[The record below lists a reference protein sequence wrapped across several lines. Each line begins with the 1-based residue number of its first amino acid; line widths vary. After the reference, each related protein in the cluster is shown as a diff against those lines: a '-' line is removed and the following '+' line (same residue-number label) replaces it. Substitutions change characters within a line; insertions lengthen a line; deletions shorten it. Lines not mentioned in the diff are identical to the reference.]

1 MEIRK
6 LINIGKII
14 PTVLQIKAS
23 QQVQEWKFDNVIKY
37 KSIGPNLLSV
47 CSVIALEAVDLT
59 LSNLQVLVI
68 TLNETSAE
76 KIMKDLK
83 EFGVFLSIQC
93 VNLSSASKGVDI
105 KSASTLLS
113 TIVSSSQVIVGST
126 KQVEKLS
133 QSHLLTVKMVIIEEA
148 NNIMK
153 NTALFSSLEKIF
165 GRLPSTK
172 RVVAISDN
180 YTKSLVEKL
189 ETFLVSPKRSVI
201 SSHPRSLDG
210 IKLYFSKA
218 QESQTLYSKITEL
231 IRLLKNIQ
239 FTQCVVF
246 CNDDSCHVEL
256 CTRLNEAGWPSSV
269 ISGPLDEK
277 EHDTMMRALLS
288 FHIRILIT
296 TDRTS
301 LSIDLERI
309 NFTISLDIPKEFYAL
324 LFRVGRTSRFG
335 IYGLSILIGTEQE
348 YNNVNLLCDPYQVK
362 FNLVPEPISS
372 DLYTFITK
380 EEIEESIDGKDD
392 EDEKEKE
399 IPTIVTKDQF
409 TLNPNPA
416 YIKDQISLPK
426 ATNASLSLIN
436 NITTTTIPTSVNT
449 IIPTITLADNNNNN
463 NTNNNNNIP
472 KGKHMTNF
480 DMSLSPPDNRR
491 PSSSLSSI
499 SSTTTPVSSNLHSLS
514 GNNNNSQLSSK
525 INLNNREI
533 DGEGGDEMKNEANL
547 EIPEIHIHS
556 LIDEIN
562 NDNSKNE
569 NIEEPNLNILDTLM
583 QNNWPPPLPIAWLL
597 ESEEWSH
604 PPNVFVK
611 KRIKQWR
618 ADVHREISKHPPVIN
633 TPTDS
638 VGREP
643 LGVVSKVPPSY
654 IAPLTESKLSNSDGR
669 ANFNNSHPQLMEK
682 SYNYL
687 SPSNKYNPSNYYYY
701 DAGSEKKSD

>member
-47 CSVIALEAVDLT
+47 CSVVALEAVE
-59 LSNLQVLVI
+59 LSLANLQVLVI
-68 TLNETSAE
+68 TLNESSAE
-76 KIMKDLK
+76 KIMKDIR

-93 VNLSSASKGVDI
+93 VNLSSASKGMDL
-105 KSASTLLS
+105 KSASSQLT
-113 TIVSSSQVIVGST
+113 TIVNSSQVIVGST
-126 KQVEKLS
+126 KQIEKLS
-133 QSHLLTVKMVIIEEA
+133 QSHLSTVKMVIIEDA

-153 NTALFSSLEKIF
+153 NAALFTSLEKIF
-165 GRLPSTK
+165 GKLPSEK

-189 ETFLVSPKRSVI
+189 ETFLANPKRSVI

-218 QESQTLYSKITEL
+218 QESQSLYSKITEL

-362 FNLVPEPISS
+362 FILVPEPISS
-372 DLYTFITK
+372 
-380 EEIEESIDGKDD
+380 G
-392 EDEKEKE
+392 
-399 IPTIVTKDQF
+399 
-409 TLNPNPA
+409 
-416 YIKDQISLPK
+416 
-426 ATNASLSLIN
+426 
-436 NITTTTIPTSVNT
+436 TS
-449 IIPTITLADNNNNN
+449 P
-463 NTNNNNNIP
+463 
-472 KGKHMTNF
+472 F
-480 DMSLSPPDNRR
+480 CYFFSP
-491 PSSSLSSI
+491 
-499 SSTTTPVSSNLHSLS
+499 HS
-514 GNNNNSQLSSK
+514 
-525 INLNNREI
+525 
-533 DGEGGDEMKNEANL
+533 A
-547 EIPEIHIHS
+547 
-556 LIDEIN
+556 
-562 NDNSKNE
+562 
-569 NIEEPNLNILDTLM
+569 
-583 QNNWPPPLPIAWLL
+583 
-597 ESEEWSH
+597 
-604 PPNVFVK
+604 
-611 KRIKQWR
+611 
-618 ADVHREISKHPPVIN
+618 
-633 TPTDS
+633 
-638 VGREP
+638 
-643 LGVVSKVPPSY
+643 
-654 IAPLTESKLSNSDGR
+654 
-669 ANFNNSHPQLMEK
+669 
-682 SYNYL
+682 
-687 SPSNKYNPSNYYYY
+687 
-701 DAGSEKKSD
+701 